1 MRNLRHYI
9 AGENII
15 TIVRAIYEKGKLHLD
30 APLPLAE
37 GESIE
42 VTLNL
47 PTSLPASRKRFSWED
62 GPVFPGDGTNS
73 LTDELRRQR
82 DGE

>member
-1 MRNLRHYI
+1 MT
-9 AGENII
+9 
-15 TIVRAIYEKGKLHLD
+15 TIVHAVYENQALRLD
-30 APLPLAE
+30 APLPLSEDAT
-37 GESIE
+37 IE

-47 PTSLPASRKRFSWED
+47 PETAPTPRKRFTWED
-62 GPVFPGDGTNS
+62 GPILPGDGTNS

>member
-1 MRNLRHYI
+1 MTTTVH
-9 AGENII
+9 A
-15 TIVRAIYEKGKLHLD
+15 VYEKGTLHLD

-47 PTSLPASRKRFSWED
+47 PEPSLVSRKRFSWED
-62 GPVFPGDGTNS
+62 GPILPGDGTNS

>member
-1 MRNLRHYI
+1 M
-9 AGENII
+9 I
-15 TIVRAIYEKGKLHLD
+15 TIIHAVYENQSLRLP
-30 APLPLAE
+30 APLPLKDGAT
-37 GESIE
+37 IE

-47 PTSLPASRKRFSWED
+47 EEPIAAPRKRFSWED
-62 GPVFPGDGTNS
+62 GSVLPGDGTNS